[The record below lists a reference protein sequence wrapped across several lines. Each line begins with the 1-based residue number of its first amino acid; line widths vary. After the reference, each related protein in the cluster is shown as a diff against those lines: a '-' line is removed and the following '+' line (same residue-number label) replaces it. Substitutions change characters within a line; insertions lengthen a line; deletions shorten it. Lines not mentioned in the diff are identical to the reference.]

1 MDSITSLGW
10 FVGALVVLIM
20 ISPFLL
26 LIFYRQ
32 KRVIVRHSQSG
43 LTKNGYYGF
52 SPTYLCFGWFVPL
65 FRGEITVAALHLIF
79 SIFTFGI
86 WQLIASFIYNRQY
99 TARLL
104 TSDWAL
110 ADTPESEAKARMAL
124 GITS

>member
-65 FRGEITVAALHLIF
+65 FRGEIAVAALHLIF

-110 ADTPESEAKARMAL
+110 ADTPESEAKARIAL

>member
-1 MDSITSLGW
+1 MGSFSILLW
-10 FVGALVVLIM
+10 LILLIVLA
-20 ISPFLL
+20 PFLL

-32 KRVIVRHSQSG
+32 KHVVVRHSQSG

-65 FRGEITVAALHLIF
+65 FRGEIGIAALHLLF
-79 SIFTFGI
+79 SVFTFGI

-104 TSDWAL
+104 TSGWSL
-110 ADTPESEAKARMAL
+110 ADTPENEAHARIVL
-124 GITS
+124 GITT

>member
-1 MDSITSLGW
+1 MDNISIWSGL
-10 FVGALVVLIM
+10 FVALIVLIM
-20 ISPFLL
+20 LSPFLL

-32 KRVIVRHSQSG
+32 KRVVVRHSQSG

-52 SPTYLCFGWFVPL
+52 SPTYFCFGWFVPL
-65 FRGEITVAALHLIF
+65 FRGEISIAALHLIF

-104 TSDWAL
+104 TSGWSL
-110 ADTPESEAKARMAL
+110 ADTSESEAQARIAL

>member
-1 MDSITSLGW
+1 MTLI
-10 FVGALVVLIM
+10 LVLFVLIFL
-20 ISPFLL
+20 SPFLL

-32 KRVIVRHSQSG
+32 KRVVVRHPQSG

-65 FRGEITVAALHLIF
+65 FRGEIGIAALHLIF

-99 TARLL
+99 TVWTCNGFAPVTDLIMPPLL
-104 TSDWAL
+104 R
-110 ADTPESEAKARMAL
+110 TPA
-124 GITS
+124 G